1 MLQLHALRSFAF
13 LAVLVSHFC
22 PVTTKVFTMTRLI
35 DLGGLGVRLF
45 FVLSGFLITGII
57 LRSKRYCEKDGLP
70 VWHAFRQFYARRVL
84 RIFPLFYFALGL
96 AVLLNISPVRHT
108 FAWHATFLTNFYIYF
123 HDWKGAT
130 NHFWSLAVEEQFYLA
145 WPWVILLVSRRRLY
159 AAILVTIA
167 IGPIFRVLFG
177 FSTGSDAT
185 PIFPLSCLDTLG
197 VGALL
202 ALRRD
207 QLTAQQS
214 RQYPFGKAGLLLG
227 FAVLV
232 AFVLLGEM
240 HQTTKIRMTR
250 YAIFDVGAAL
260 LAGWV
265 VLRASTGFRGPIG
278 KLLELKS
285 LIYLGTIS
293 YGIYVYHNF
302 IPTLMSENWHLP
314 AVAGLL
320 GRPYTWPLDSV
331 LKGAIAIAVAALSW
345 HFFERPINNLKR
357 YFKYE
362 GDRSPKKIAQSG

>member
-1 MLQLHALRSFAF
+1 MLQLDALRAFAV

-22 PVTTKVFTMTRLI
+22 PITSKIFTLTRLI

-45 FVLSGFLITGII
+45 FVLSGFLITGIL
-57 LRSKRYCEKDGLP
+57 LRSKRYCERDGLP
-70 VWHAFRQFYARRVL
+70 VLHAFRQFYARRVL
-84 RIFPLFYFALGL
+84 RIFPLFYLVLGL
-96 AVLLNISPVRHT
+96 AALLNISPVRQT

-123 HDWKGAT
+123 HGWKGAT

-167 IGPIFRVLFG
+167 IGPIFRLIFG
-177 FSTGSDAT
+177 LTTGSDAT

-197 VGALL
+197 VGALF

-207 QLTAQQS
+207 QIGGERS
-214 RQYPFGKAGLLLG
+214 REYPFGKTGLVLG
-227 FAVLV
+227 FAVLG
-232 AFVLLGEM
+232 AFILLGTIPQRTM
-240 HQTTKIRMTR
+240 IRMIR

-278 KLLELKS
+278 KLLEIKT

-302 IPTLMSENWHLP
+302 IPTLMYENWKLP
-314 AVAGLL
+314 TIADRLAL
-320 GRPYTWPLDSV
+320 PYAWPLDSL
-331 LKGAIAIAVAALSW
+331 LKAAIAISVAALSW

-362 GDRSPKKIAQSG
+362 GDGSSKKGATSA